1 MLSRIAFA
9 LMLISATAAHAVG
22 IADTA
27 RRNQPRLPG
36 MHAAPI
42 YPGQLSRDAH
52 RLPQVHATAHPA
64 DAIVRRA
71 ADLNVRSATDAL
83 GAVFTYDGVG
93 NRQTATYGNGVVTTY
108 RYDRRDRLTD
118 LHTTLD
124 GATLHRFVYTL
135 DLSGL
140 RTHVDAT
147 EADGT
152 LRATDYTYDGVKRLI
167 AETQRVNGV
176 VTFQASYVYDRT
188 GNRISAAVNG
198 VTTTYVY
205 DANDR
210 LESETTSSGI
220 NAGTTNYAYDPAG
233 NRTQK
238 VGPLGTVTYVYDDA
252 GHLAEVHSAGEV
264 VEYRYS
270 HDGLLLEKTLIPLTG
285 TSKTWR
291 YLWDVGRETPQTIE
305 EYSREGNGAQQLDAT
320 YVFGDDLIAQ
330 TRAGLTQYVLADGL
344 GDTRTLVDTGGA
356 VTDTFSYDAWGNVI
370 SRTGGTPVDHLH
382 HGERYDPNSRFYYLR
397 ARWMDPSIGRFTQ
410 MDTFQGFVG
419 EPASL
424 HKYTYANANAVAY
437 RDPSGH
443 FTLTSLSTVVNIIGA
458 GSTAIHAGFRIAE
471 GDYKGAAY
479 EVARDVAF
487 WGLGAGVGR
496 IVAPLSKPFVSL
508 FNRTF
513 MVPLELGA
521 KRASD
526 VLSRNME
533 AVMRRAGMVKP
544 QGWQAHHIVGDAYQ
558 EGRQAMEILKR
569 FKIDV
574 NSPLNGVFLPG
585 CGSHGSTNLVGLAV
599 HCGKHVR
606 EYERYVLRELDAA
619 GGANASE
626 SAIVNVL
633 SRIRQELLT
642 GDLFLNVRGNL

>member
-1 MLSRIAFA
+1 
-9 LMLISATAAHAVG
+9 
-22 IADTA
+22 
-27 RRNQPRLPG
+27 
-36 MHAAPI
+36 MHAEPI
-42 YPGQLSRDAH
+42 YPRDAH
-52 RLPQVHATAHPA
+52 RLPQVHATEHPA
-64 DAIVRRA
+64 DAIVR
-71 ADLNVRSATDAL
+71 DDSDMEGRSATDAL

-152 LRATDYTYDGVKRLI
+152 LRATDYIYDGIKRLI
-167 AETQRVNGV
+167 GETQRVNGA
-176 VTFQASYVYDRT
+176 VTFQASYVYDRA
-188 GNRISAAVNG
+188 GNRTSTTVNG
-198 VTTTYVY
+198 VTTAYVY
-205 DANDR
+205 DTNDR
-210 LESETTSSGI
+210 LESESTGSGI
-220 NAGTTNYAYDPAG
+220 DVGTTTYTYDPAG

-356 VTDTFSYDAWGNVI
+356 ATDTFSYDAWGNVV

-382 HGERYDPNSRFYYLR
+382 HGERYDPNSQFYYLR

-410 MDTFQGFVG
+410 MDIFQGFVG
-419 EPASL
+419 DPSSL
-424 HKYTYANANAVAY
+424 HKYTYANANPMAY

-443 FTLTSLSTVVNIIGA
+443 FTLTNLSTVVNIIGA

-496 IVAPLSKPFVSL
+496 LVAPLSKPFVSL

-521 KRASD
+521 KRASE
-526 VLSRNME
+526 VLTRNME

-544 QGWQAHHIVGDAYQ
+544 QGWQAHHIVGEAYA

-585 CGSHGSTNLVGLAV
+585 CKHHGSTGVVGLTV
-599 HCGKHVR
+599 HCGKHKQ
-606 EYERYVLRELDAA
+606 EYEQYVLSQLQGLSSEAEVV
-619 GGANASE
+619 NA
-626 SAIVNVL
+626 L
-633 SRIRQELLT
+633 STIRQKLLDD
-642 GDLFLNVRGNL
+642 DLFLNARGNL